1 MRACHLSDHVMPP
14 TDQSDNHI
22 TDPRTTCSP
31 LSLQEPV
38 ETSQKPNHDV
48 HPPDW
53 LKVLKTNARPVISF
67 ATWWWGAVKVLHCS
81 IDHPSR
87 DIRLWDARPCR
98 DATWGRVAN
107 ADHPSVHIPPRSFEP
122 ASLMLLLLHTED
134 DTSPQR
140 LPHCLSLH
148 VNHASSERA
157 DAPSSGLFNSTPVH
171 ISLFFK
177 HARAPDRN
185 PHLV

>member
-1 MRACHLSDHVMPP
+1 MHSR
-14 TDQSDNHI
+14 
-22 TDPRTTCSP
+22 
-31 LSLQEPV
+31 
-38 ETSQKPNHDV
+38 
-48 HPPDW
+48 
-53 LKVLKTNARPVISF
+53 RPVISF
-67 ATWWWGAVKVLHCS
+67 ATWRSAVKVLHC

-87 DIRLWDARPCR
+87 DIHLWDIRPCR
-98 DATWGRVAN
+98 DATWGRAAN
-107 ADHPSVHIPPRSFEP
+107 ADRPSGHIPPRSFEP

-140 LPHCLSLH
+140 LPHCLFLH

-177 HARAPDRN
+177 PAKAPDRN
-185 PHLV
+185 PHLVWRKTPGIFTVGNLRPGSDSAELYHALRFIYYIML